1 MAPLRPDPPLYG
13 AVAMDYLASGV
24 GFPLPLPPQAK
35 QYPPKDVTGRGGV
48 DPTPGRVK
56 AWCRNRQ
63 PRTNVALRLVT
74 GVVGI
79 DVDAYGGKQG
89 ECTLARLEQ
98 LLGSLPATVVS
109 TSRTDGVSGI
119 GLFQVPPDRL
129 WTPSVRTQQEDG
141 SVTAH
146 IDVIQRS
153 HRYAVVWPSVHP
165 ERRLYRWYDQDGD
178 LLDRVPT
185 LAEVPQLPAAW
196 VEYLTAPTEQQFSD
210 AARATGMGREQP
222 RTGPSSHTRE
232 GRAELD
238 RACWTARRAPEG
250 DRNNVLNR
258 VAYALGRLC
267 VAGQVEARGAQLE
280 LLNAACDA
288 DPDLNYEGAQ
298 RTIRSGW
305 YAGVKRGR

>member
-13 AVAMDYLASGV
+13 AVAMDYLDSGV

-35 QYPPKDVTGRGGV
+35 QYPPKGVTGRLGV
-48 DPTPGRVK
+48 DPTPGKVK

-89 ECTLARLEQ
+89 ERTLARLEQ

-119 GLFQVPPDRL
+119 GLFQVPPGRL
-129 WTPSVRTQQEDG
+129 WTPAVRARQQDG
-141 SVTAH
+141 SVTGH

-165 ERRLYRWYDQDGD
+165 ERRLYRWYDHGGD
-178 LLDRVPT
+178 VLDRVPT
-185 LAEVPQLPAAW
+185 LAEVPQLPASW
-196 VEYLTAPTEQQFSD
+196 VEYLTAPTEQGFTD
-210 AARATGMGREQP
+210 AARATGKGREQP

-238 RACWTARRAPEG
+238 RACRRVRRAPEG
-250 DRNNVLNR
+250 ERNNVLNR
-258 VAYALGRLC
+258 AAYALGRLC
-267 VAGQVEARGAQLE
+267 VAGQVEARDGQLR
-280 LLNAACDA
+280 LLNAAGDA
-288 DPDLNYEGAQ
+288 DPDLDQKVAE